1 MKEILLSILAV
12 SGLCAVSSYRQY
24 HFVYEPKNVIE
35 ARRHCREKYTDLAT
49 LDNMED
55 VKRLNDI
62 VDLQKLSSFNDE
74 NLAWIGLQDDVN
86 SWRWS
91 LADRSFYEDGEA
103 EFRNWH
109 TGEPNN
115 QDSGECC
122 VVMYAEGTWNDE
134 PCINLN
140 LPICFD
146 AEEPTER
153 FLLINKS
160 MTWTEAQSYCRQ
172 HHTDLASVR
181 NPTENQKI
189 QELMPAGL
197 VGAWIGLS
205 RDSWKWLDGSKSS
218 FRNWNTVEP
227 NNERKNGACVAA
239 KFSSGKWEDW
249 NCDVTRTFICYS
261 SVMMKQVV
269 RVKLKKTDSSLDL
282 NDPAVMEAIL
292 KQFKQRLKDNGVTE
306 DVKISWRQQSDGKV
320 FHREE
325 EKKKKSKK
333 TIMPKEDL

>member
-24 HFVYEPKNVIE
+24 HFVYEPKNATE

-74 NLAWIGLQDDVN
+74 NLTWIGLYDDLN

-91 LADRSFYEDGEA
+91 LADRSFYKDGEA

-115 QDSGECC
+115 QDSGEYC
-122 VVMYAEGTWNDE
+122 VVMYPDGTWNDE
-134 PCINLN
+134 RCTNLR
-140 LPICFD
+140 LPFCFD
-146 AEEPTER
+146 AEETER

-181 NPTENQKI
+181 NQTENQKI
-189 QELMPAGL
+189 HELVPGAGPE
-197 VGAWIGLS
+197 GAWIGLS
-205 RDSWKWLDGSKSS
+205 RDSWKWLDGSNSS

-227 NNERKNGACVAA
+227 NNNWKNEACVAA
-239 KFSSGKWEDW
+239 QFSSGKWEDW

-306 DVKISWRQQSDGKV
+306 DVKISWKQQSDRKV

-333 TIMPKEDL
+333 TITPKEDL